1 MEHKTRTKALSW
13 LLSFALMLSLI
24 PTMSIP
30 ARAAVALD
38 ENSTIWREDS
48 TITDDT
54 VTIDGG
60 VTIEADMKLT
70 IPAGKTLTVNG
81 GINAEGKTLTVN
93 GGGTLIVN
101 GTNGANGTDRSN
113 AAGDNGCDGGN
124 GITGNLIVDGATVT
138 VTGGNGGNGGSVT
151 RGKYDG
157 GNGGAG
163 GNGVTGTVTVSAGV
177 ATITGG
183 SGGDGGTTTNGKCGN
198 GGMAGNG
205 VTGAVIVNAGS
216 VTITGGNGGNGG
228 VQSGAGSGNG
238 GTGGNGV
245 GAAVSVTAGFADITG
260 GNGGTCGLNGT
271 AGTAGAAVT
280 GTLTG
285 KAEDSADKSTWA
297 EVASGGTSTKQ
308 YVKVRSLHT
317 HTFTFGEPAGDTIT
331 ATCTNTESECPLTDH
346 KATLKIAPSSSGGSM
361 AEFAGDAKEF
371 DLSGVTISYKQKTD
385 ATTWSPVEDSVV
397 QNAPSG
403 FFEASAEVAGDKT
416 ISVRYGFNAIHKGT
430 ATGGVEKCDFTVPAV
445 ATVGAAIEP
454 TVMLDKG
461 YEAKSITVKNHTTQA
476 DISTEQQATAKT
488 FVMPDF
494 EVTVDMAFGKANY
507 TIGGLNAIQHGAIA
521 ASKGESPVSA
531 ENPAQYED
539 EITLTATPD
548 KGYAFQTVAVKD
560 VAGQAVAVSGEG
572 DARTFTMPASNVTVT
587 ATFVPLPFPLTS
599 ASDPNGAGKVEFSG
613 SDVVKNGD
621 KTTAKT
627 GTEVT
632 LTPVAAAG
640 YVFDDRITAATT
652 EGNEAVTV
660 TDGKMTMAPEA
671 VTVTAAFAKKN
682 VPVEL
687 ALAGNDQTACTASLL
702 GADFAEITDPLSL
715 KADERFI
722 LRVSYDE
729 GCDYSIALNEIETA
743 NLKDYIT
750 IFSAEEYAA
759 YVTYI
764 QEHDLSIPSN
774 TDLFWI
780 KMPYVAEEKLT
791 VTVTFAAEKSFT
803 ILYQTTEEPEEMWCR
818 FTATDHG
825 TTGDV
830 TVDMNRDATIGGA
843 AVWSAKVVAAF
854 DPTHVAF
861 AATEEG
867 AASADSTECEVKTS
881 TADGNWTNY
890 AETGKFVVIGGAAKT
905 VIAAFVSD
913 VSAMSYYNVDT
924 AEFEPGTGNGVE
936 YVIGVMNDGTATVT
950 APAAPAKT
958 DYEFLGWR
966 GIVNKEEVTYDGGAT
981 NVAIKESTLFSAVWK
996 HRDLS
1001 VKLNLNGGQIG
1012 TNITTIAYENTLKEL
1027 GIQTPTRNGFAFEG
1041 WVADKTVTEDETL
1054 FMKGAPF
1061 DTETKITNDLELSA
1075 KWKHIHDYKYY
1086 ELSAYGVSGD
1096 GTMLHVAK
1104 CGCGDYKLMAHDF
1117 NSKGVCAC
1125 GYRKG
1130 ESLTK
1135 TVTVRYGEWKNN
1147 DFVQLMDR
1155 SYQCAKYQTV
1165 LEIAPDA
1172 SPLRFEKW
1180 QYSEDGGAT
1189 WQDFSYSAWTGF
1201 RIVADVDHPQFRALY
1216 VNAAKTA
1223 KVELTS
1229 KRYRANANSPATI
1242 EFNMNFQL
1250 PSNYTFV
1257 DAGIRLGDNEGISY
1271 YEIKEKKWSASKSAA
1286 YGATAIGLAFLSG
1299 GGLFDAIM
1307 GTAEK
1312 ANAVQTYYE
1321 KRWDNVLD
1329 KQMTPQGLAKYMYEH
1344 KPVNVEKYPP
1354 IYMEARF
1361 PVKTSSGSMS
1371 TLCSVGIAQEN
1382 GGKNYI
1388 YGIAYLRYKDNTGKT
1403 KTIYTDAFAVNL
1415 LNPNG
1420 SRSQVGN

>member
-13 LLSFALMLSLI
+13 LLSFALLLSLI

-30 ARAAVALD
+30 ARAAEALNAD
-38 ENSTIWREDS
+38 SKIWNGDS
-48 TITDDT
+48 TVTDDL
-54 VTIDGG
+54 TISGG
-60 VTIEADMKLT
+60 VTISADMKLT
-70 IPAGKTLTVNG
+70 IPAGKTLTVDG
-81 GINAEGKTLTVN
+81 GVSAEGKTLTVD
-93 GGGTLIVN
+93 GKGSLIVTVAAGGN
-101 GTNGANGTDRSN
+101 GRNGEKNYSGNMDGTNGNSGSK
-113 AAGDNGCDGGN
+113 GGN

-138 VTGGNGGNGGSVT
+138 VTGGNGGSGGTGGEGMRSGKGGDGGAGGDGGIGIVGNVTVNSGSVT
-151 RGKYDG
+151 VDG
-157 GNGGAG
+157 GNGGSG
-163 GNGVTGTVTVSAGV
+163 GNGGK
-177 ATITGG
+177 GG
-183 SGGDGGTTTNGKCGN
+183 YSGGNGGDGGD
-198 GGMAGNG
+198 
-205 VTGAVIVNAGS
+205 
-216 VTITGGNGGNGG
+216 GGNGG
-228 VQSGAGSGNG
+228 VGVAGSVTVNSGSATVTGGDGGSSGNG
-238 GTGGNGV
+238 GERGYYNYADG
-245 GAAVSVTAGFADITG
+245 TA
-260 GNGGTCGLNGT
+260 GT

-285 KAEDSADKSTWA
+285 KAEDSADNEAWT

-317 HTFTFGEPAGDTIT
+317 HTFTFDEPAGDTIT
-331 ATCTNTESECPLTDH
+331 ATCTNTESECPLAERQ
-346 KATLKIAPSSSGGSM
+346 ATLKIAPSSSGGST

-371 DLSGVTISYKQKTD
+371 DLSGVTITYEKKTGADSWESITADAVAALGDD
-385 ATTWSPVEDSVV
+385 AT
-397 QNAPSG
+397 G
-403 FFEASAEVAGDKT
+403 FFKASATIEGKT
-416 ISVRYGFNAIHKGT
+416 ISVVYGINAIHKGT
-430 ATGGVEKCDFTVPAV
+430 ATGGAEKCDFTVPAV

-454 TVMLDKG
+454 TVTLDTG
-461 YEAKSITVKNHTTQA
+461 YEAKGITVKNYKTEA

-494 EVTVDMAFGKANY
+494 EVTVNMEFGKANY
-507 TIGGLNAIQHGAIA
+507 TIGGLDAIQHGTIA
-521 ASKGESPVSA
+521 ASKGGSPVSA
-531 ENPAQYED
+531 ENPAQYQD

-548 KGYAFQTVAVKD
+548 KGYAFQTVTVTD
-560 VAGQAVAVSGEG
+560 VAGQAVTVSGEG

-587 ATFVPLPFPLTS
+587 ATFVGQPFSLTAS
-599 ASDPNGAGKVEFSG
+599 SDPDGTGTVTFSG
-613 SDVVKNGD
+613 DGVAKNGD
-621 KTTAKT
+621 TTTAKT

-632 LTPVAAAG
+632 LTPVPAAG
-640 YVFDDRITAATT
+640 YVFNDSITAATT

-660 TDGKMTMAPEA
+660 TDGKLTMAPEA
-671 VTVTAAFAKKN
+671 VTVTAAFAKKD

-702 GADFAEITDPLSL
+702 GADLAEITDPLSL

-729 GCDYSIALNEIETA
+729 GCDYSIALNSIARE

-750 IFSAEEYAA
+750 IFTAEEYKD
-759 YVTYI
+759 YIDYI
-764 QEHDLSIPSN
+764 QKNDLTVPSN

-791 VTVTFAAEKSFT
+791 VKVTFAAEQSFT
-803 ILYQTTEEPEEMWCR
+803 ILYQTTEQHDEMWCR

-861 AATEEG
+861 AATKEG
-867 AASADSTECEVKTS
+867 AASAASTECAVKTS
-881 TADGNWTNY
+881 TETENWTSY
-890 AETGKFVVIGGAAKT
+890 AETGKFVVIGGEAKT

-924 AEFEPGTGNGVE
+924 AKFEPGTGNGVE

-950 APAAPAKT
+950 APEAPAKA

-981 NVAIKESTLFSAVWK
+981 NVVIKESTLFSAVWR

-1012 TNITTIAYENTLKEL
+1012 TNITNIAYENTLKEL
-1027 GIQTPTRNGFAFEG
+1027 GIQAPTRNGFAFEG

-1054 FMKGAPF
+1054 FMKGSPF
-1061 DTETKITNDLELSA
+1061 DIETKITNDLELSA

-1086 ELSAYGVSGD
+1086 ELSAYGASGD

-1135 TVTVRYGEWKNN
+1135 NVTVRYGEWKNN
-1147 DFVQLMDR
+1147 QFTQLMDR
-1155 SYQCAKYQTV
+1155 NFQCAKYQTV

-1180 QYSEDGGAT
+1180 QYSEDGGTT
-1189 WQDFSYSAWTGF
+1189 WQDYSSSAWTCLQ
-1201 RIVADVDHPQFRALY
+1201 IITDSDNLQFRALY

-1229 KRYRANANSPATI
+1229 KRYRANANSPSTL
-1242 EFNMNFQL
+1242 EFTMNFQL

-1286 YGATAIGLAFLSG
+1286 YGATAVGLAFLSG

-1329 KQMTPQGLAKYMYEH
+1329 KQMTPKGLAKYMYEH

-1354 IYMEARF
+1354 IYMEARY

-1371 TLCSVGIAQEN
+1371 TLCSVGVAQQN

-1415 LNPNG
+1415 LKPNG
-1420 SRSQVGN
+1420 SKSQVGN

>member
-13 LLSFALMLSLI
+13 LLSFALLLSLI

-30 ARAAVALD
+30 ARAAEALNAD
-38 ENSTIWREDS
+38 SNIWNGDS

-81 GINAEGKTLTVN
+81 GINAWEKTLTVN
-93 GGGTLIVN
+93 GGGTLFVN
-101 GTNGANGTDRSN
+101 GTNGANGTDRKN
-113 AAGDNGCDGGN
+113 ADGDNGGDGGN
-124 GITGNLIVDGATVT
+124 GITGNLIVDGASVT
-138 VTGGNGGNGGSVT
+138 VNGGNGGNGGGVN
-151 RGKYDG
+151 RGSGNG
-157 GNGGAG
+157 GIGGAG

-183 SGGDGGTTTNGKCGN
+183 SGGN
-198 GGMAGNG
+198 GGYSNHDSGGKGGMGGNG

-216 VTITGGNGGNGG
+216 VTITGGSGGNGG
-228 VQSGAGSGNG
+228 NDYSGDG
-238 GTGGNGV
+238 GAGGNGV
-245 GAAVSVTAGFADITG
+245 GAAVSVTAGSADITG
-260 GNGGTCGLNGT
+260 GNGGTCSWRGT

-285 KAEDSADKSTWA
+285 KAEDSADSSAWT

-317 HTFTFGEPAGDTIT
+317 HTFTYDEPAGDTIT
-331 ATCTNTESECPLTDH
+331 ATCTNTASECPLTDH

-371 DLSGVTISYKQKTD
+371 DLSDVTISYKKKTD
-385 ATTWSPVEDSVV
+385 DTTWSDVEKTVV
-397 QNAPSG
+397 ENAQSG
-403 FFEASAEVAGDKT
+403 FFEASAEVADGKT
-416 ISVRYGFNAIHKGT
+416 ISVKYGFNAIHKGT

-445 ATVGAAIEP
+445 ATVDAAIEP
-454 TVMLDKG
+454 TVTLGKG
-461 YEAKSITVKNHTTQA
+461 YEVKNIKVKNQSTEA
-476 DISTEQQATAKT
+476 DISEAQQANAKT
-488 FVMPDF
+488 FIMPDF

-507 TIGGLNAIQHGAIA
+507 TVGGLDAIQHGTIA
-521 ASKGESPVSA
+521 ASKGGSPVSA
-531 ENPAQYED
+531 ENPAQYQD

-548 KGYAFQTVAVKD
+548 KGYAFQTVTVTD

-572 DARTFTMPASNVTVT
+572 DIRTFTMPASNVTVS
-587 ATFVPLPFPLTS
+587 ATFEPLPFPLTS

-613 SDVVKNGD
+613 DGVVTGVD
-621 KTTAKT
+621 TTTAKT

-632 LTPVAAAG
+632 LTPVSAAG
-640 YVFDDRITAATT
+640 YVFNNRITAATT
-652 EGNEAVTV
+652 EGSEPVTV
-660 TDGKMTMAPEA
+660 TDGKLTMAPEA
-671 VTVTAAFAKKN
+671 VTVTAAFTKKN

-750 IFSAEEYAA
+750 IFTAEEYKD
-759 YVTYI
+759 YINYI
-764 QEHDLSIPSN
+764 QKDDLTVPSN

-791 VTVTFAAEKSFT
+791 VKVTFAAEQSFT
-803 ILYQTTEEPEEMWCR
+803 VLYQTTEQPEEMWCR
-818 FTATDHG
+818 FTATDNG
-825 TTGDV
+825 VSGDV

-861 AATEEG
+861 AATKEG
-867 AASADSTECEVKTS
+867 AASAASTECAVKTS
-881 TADGNWTNY
+881 TESSSWKNY

-924 AEFEPGTGNGVE
+924 AKFEPGSGNGVE

-950 APAAPAKT
+950 APTAPAKA

-966 GIVNKEEVTYDGGAT
+966 GIVDQAEVTYAGGAT
-981 NVAIKESTLFSAVWK
+981 NVAIKESTLFSAVWR
-996 HRDLS
+996 HRDLG
-1001 VKLNLNGGQIG
+1001 VKLNLNGGKIG
-1012 TNITTIAYENTLKEL
+1012 TNITTIAYENTLKNQ
-1027 GIQTPTRNGFAFEG
+1027 GIQTPARNGFAFEG

-1086 ELSAYGVSGD
+1086 ELSAYGVSSD

-1117 NSKGVCAC
+1117 NSKRVCAC

-1130 ESLTK
+1130 ESLMK
-1135 TVTVRYGEWKNN
+1135 SVTVRYGEWKNN
-1147 DFVQLMDR
+1147 QFTQLMDR
-1155 SYQCAKYQTV
+1155 SFQCAKYQTV

-1180 QYSEDGGAT
+1180 QYSEDGGTT
-1189 WQDFSYSAWTGF
+1189 WQDYSYSAWTCLQ
-1201 RIVADVDHPQFRALY
+1201 IITDSNNLQFRALY
-1216 VNAAKTA
+1216 INTAKTA

-1229 KRYRANANSPATI
+1229 KRFRANANSPATI

-1286 YGATAIGLAFLSG
+1286 YGATAVGLAFLSG

-1354 IYMEARF
+1354 IYMEARY

-1371 TLCSVGIAQEN
+1371 TLCSVGIAQQN

-1415 LNPNG
+1415 LKPNG

>member
-1 MEHKTRTKALSW
+1 MMHKTRTKALSW
-13 LLSFALMLSLI
+13 LLSFALLLSLI

-30 ARAAVALD
+30 ARAAEALNAD
-38 ENSTIWREDS
+38 SNIWNGDS

-54 VTIDGG
+54 VTISGG
-60 VTIEADMKLT
+60 VTIEANMKLT

-81 GINAEGKTLTVN
+81 GVSAEGKTLTVN

-101 GTNGANGTDRSN
+101 GTNGANGIDIRDAN
-113 AAGDNGCDGGN
+113 GDNGGDGGN
-124 GITGNLIVDGATVT
+124 GITGNLIVDGASVT

-151 RGKYDG
+151 RGPGNG
-157 GNGGAG
+157 GIGGAG

-183 SGGDGGTTTNGKCGN
+183 RGGNGGYANHDKGGN

-216 VTITGGNGGNGG
+216 VTITGGNGGKGG
-228 VQSGAGSGNG
+228 FKSGAGSGNG

-245 GAAVSVTAGFADITG
+245 GAAVSVTAGSAAITG
-260 GNGGTCGLNGT
+260 GNGGTCGWNGT

-285 KAEDSADKSTWA
+285 KAEESADNSAWS

-346 KATLKIAPSSSGGSM
+346 KATLKITPSSSGGST

-371 DLSGVTISYKQKTD
+371 DLSGVTITYKQKTD
-385 ATTWSPVEDSVV
+385 ATTWSDVDKTVVE
-397 QNAPSG
+397 NAKSG
-403 FFEASAEVAGDKT
+403 FFEASATVDTNKT
-416 ISVRYGFNAIHKGT
+416 ISVKYGFNAIHKGT
-430 ATGGVEKCDFTVPAV
+430 ATGGAGSCNFTVPAV

-454 TVMLDKG
+454 VVTLDKG
-461 YEAKSITVKNHTTQA
+461 YEAKSITVKNHTTEA
-476 DISTEQQATAKT
+476 DISTEQQATAET

-507 TIGGLNAIQHGAIA
+507 TVGGLDAIQHGAIS
-521 ASKGESPVSA
+521 ASKNDNPVSA
-531 ENPAQYED
+531 QNPAQYED
-539 EITLTATPD
+539 VITLTATPD
-548 KGYAFQTVAVKD
+548 KGYAFQTVTVKD
-560 VAGQAVAVSGEG
+560 VAGQAVTVSGEG

-587 ATFVPLPFPLTS
+587 ATFEPLPFPLTA
-599 ASDPNGAGKVEFSG
+599 ASDPDGTGTVTFSG
-613 SDVVKNGD
+613 EGVAKNGD
-621 KTTAKT
+621 ATTAKT

-632 LTPVAAAG
+632 LTPVPAAG
-640 YVFDDRITAATT
+640 YVFDDSITAATT
-652 EGNEAVTV
+652 EGSKPVAVT
-660 TDGKMTMAPEA
+660 DKKMTMAPEA
-671 VTVTAAFAKKN
+671 VTVTAAFTKKD

-715 KADERFI
+715 KADDTFI

-750 IFSAEEYAA
+750 IFAAEEYAA
-759 YVTYI
+759 YVAYI

-774 TDLFWI
+774 TDLFRI

-791 VTVTFAAEKSFT
+791 VKVTFAEEQSFT
-803 ILYQTTEEPEEMWCR
+803 VLYQTTEEHDEMWCR

-867 AASADSTECEVKTS
+867 AASATSTACAVKTS
-881 TADGNWTNY
+881 TADGNWTDY
-890 AETGKFVVIGGAAKT
+890 DETGKFVVIGGSAKT

-924 AEFEPGTGNGVE
+924 AEFEPGTGNGVT

-950 APAAPAKT
+950 APAAPTKA

-981 NVAIKESTLFSAVWK
+981 DVTIKESTLFSAVWK

-1012 TNITTIAYENTLKEL
+1012 TNITTIAYENTLKGQ
-1027 GIQTPTRNGFAFEG
+1027 GIQTPARNGFAFEG
-1041 WVADKTVTEDETL
+1041 WVADKTVTEHETL

-1130 ESLTK
+1130 ESLMK
-1135 TVTVRYGEWKNN
+1135 NVTVRYGEWKDNK
-1147 DFVQLMDR
+1147 FTQLMDR
-1155 SYQCAKYQTV
+1155 NFQCAKYQTV

-1180 QYSEDGGAT
+1180 QYSEDGGKT
-1189 WQDFSYSAWTGF
+1189 WQDYSYSAWTCLQ
-1201 RIVADVDHPQFRALY
+1201 IITDSNNLQFRALY
-1216 VNAAKTA
+1216 INTAKTA

-1250 PSNYTFV
+1250 PNNYTFV

-1286 YGATAIGLAFLSG
+1286 YGATAVGLAFLSG

-1354 IYMEARF
+1354 IYMEARY

-1371 TLCSVGIAQEN
+1371 TLCPVGIAQEN

-1388 YGIAYLRYKDNTGKT
+1388 YGIAYLRYKDNKGKT
-1403 KTIYTDAFAVNL
+1403 NTIYTDAFAVNL
-1415 LNPNG
+1415 LKPNG
-1420 SRSQVGN
+1420 SKSQVGN

>member
-13 LLSFALMLSLI
+13 LLSFALLLSLI

-30 ARAAVALD
+30 AWAAVALD
-38 ENSTIWREDS
+38 ANAKIWDGDS
-48 TITDDT
+48 TVTDDL
-54 VTIDGG
+54 TISGG
-60 VTIEADMKLT
+60 VTISADMKLT

-81 GINAEGKTLTVN
+81 GVNAEGKTLTVD
-93 GGGTLIVN
+93 GKGSLIVTVVA
-101 GTNGANGTDRSN
+101 GGNGANGVRYIDGT
-113 AAGDNGCDGGN
+113 NGNSGSKGSDGL
-124 GITGNLIVDGATVT
+124 TGNLIVDGATVT
-138 VTGGNGGNGGSVT
+138 VTGGNGGSGGTGGEGMRNKGGDGGAGGDGGIGIAGNVTVNSGSVT
-151 RGKYDG
+151 VAG
-157 GNGGAG
+157 GNGGSG
-163 GNGVTGTVTVSAGV
+163 GNGGK
-177 ATITGG
+177 
-183 SGGDGGTTTNGKCGN
+183 GGTSGN
-198 GGMAGNG
+198 GGD
-205 VTGAVIVNAGS
+205 
-216 VTITGGNGGNGG
+216 GGNGGNGG
-228 VQSGAGSGNG
+228 TGGIGVTGNVEVTGGSAVVTGGAGGAGGSGGQSGDGYNS
-238 GTGGNGV
+238 
-245 GAAVSVTAGFADITG
+245 
-260 GNGGTCGLNGT
+260 GT
-271 AGTAGAAVT
+271 AGTAGIISAAVG
-280 GTLTG
+280 GTIIG
-285 KAEDSADKSTWA
+285 KIEESDSNSDWT
-297 EVASGGTSTKQ
+297 EVTSGGTSTKQ

-317 HTFTFGEPAGDTIT
+317 HIFTYGAPAGDTIT

-346 KATLKIAPSSSGGSM
+346 KATLKIAPSSSGGST
-361 AEFAGDAKEF
+361 AEFAGDAREF
-371 DLSGVTISYKQKTD
+371 DLSDVTITYKQKTD
-385 ATTWSPVEDSVV
+385 AETWSPVEAAVV
-397 QNAPSG
+397 QNAESG
-403 FFEASAEVAGDKT
+403 FFEASAEVADGKT
-416 ISVRYGFNAIHKGT
+416 ISVRYGFNAIYKGT
-430 ATGGVEKCDFTVPAV
+430 ATGGVQNCDFTVPAV

-454 TVMLDKG
+454 TVTLDKG
-461 YEAKSITVKNHTTQA
+461 YEAKSITVKNYVGGA
-476 DISTEQQATAKT
+476 DISTDQQATAKT

-494 EVTVDMAFGKANY
+494 EVTVNMEFGKANY
-507 TIGGLNAIQHGAIA
+507 TIGGLDEIEHGAIS
-521 ASKGESPVSA
+521 ASKGGSPVSA
-531 ENPAQYED
+531 EKNPAQYED
-539 EITLTATPD
+539 VITLTATPD
-548 KGYAFQTVAVKD
+548 KGYAFQTVTVTD
-560 VAGQAVAVSGEG
+560 VAGQPVTVSGEG
-572 DARTFTMPASNVTVT
+572 DTRTFTMPASNVTVS
-587 ATFVPLPFPLTS
+587 ATFVGQPFSLTA
-599 ASDPNGAGKVEFSG
+599 ASDPDGAGTVTFSG
-613 SDVVKNGD
+613 DGVVTGGGT
-621 KTTAKT
+621 TTAKA
-627 GTEVT
+627 GSEVT
-632 LTPVAAAG
+632 LTPAPAAG
-640 YVFDDRITAATT
+640 YVFDNRITAATT
-652 EGNEAVTV
+652 EGSEPVTV
-660 TDGKMTMAPEA
+660 TDGKLTMAPEA
-671 VTVTAAFAKKN
+671 VTVTAAFAKKD

-702 GADFAEITDPLSL
+702 GADLAEITDPLSL

-729 GCDYSIALNEIETA
+729 GCDYSIALNSIARED
-743 NLKDYIT
+743 LKNYIT
-750 IFSAEEYAA
+750 IFSAEEYKD
-759 YVTYI
+759 YVEYI

-791 VTVTFAAEKSFT
+791 VTVTFAAEQSFT
-803 ILYQTTEEPEEMWCR
+803 VLYQTTEEHDEMWCR
-818 FTATDHG
+818 FTATDNG
-825 TTGDV
+825 VSGDV

-861 AATEEG
+861 AATKEG
-867 AASADSTECEVKTS
+867 AASATSKECAVKTS
-881 TADGNWTNY
+881 TADGNWTDY
-890 AETGKFVVIGGAAKT
+890 AGAGKFVVIGGAAKT

-924 AEFEPGTGNGVE
+924 AKFEPGSGNGVE

-950 APAAPAKT
+950 APEAPAKA

-966 GIVNKEEVTYDGGAT
+966 GIVNKEDVTYAGGAT
-981 NVAIKESTLFSAVWK
+981 NVAIRESTLFSAVWR

-1012 TNITTIAYENTLKEL
+1012 NNITAIEWGKNLKEL
-1027 GIQTPTRNGFAFEG
+1027 GIQAPTRSGFAFEG

-1096 GTMLHVAK
+1096 GTKLHVAK

-1147 DFVQLMDR
+1147 QFVQLMDR

-1216 VNAAKTA
+1216 VNTAKTA

-1229 KRYRANANSPATI
+1229 KRYRANANSPSTL

-1286 YGATAIGLAFLSG
+1286 YGATAVGLAFLSG